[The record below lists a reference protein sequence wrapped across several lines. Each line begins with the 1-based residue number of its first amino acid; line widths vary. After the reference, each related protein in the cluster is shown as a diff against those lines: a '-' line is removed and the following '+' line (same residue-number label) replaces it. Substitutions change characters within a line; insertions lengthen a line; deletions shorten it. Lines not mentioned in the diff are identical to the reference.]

1 MQLNVAAQL
10 PLKARVGGSGEGAQ
24 SRATLGGDG
33 YEGTCEMGATV
44 AACAGDLGAR
54 RESSGDRGLGDGKGP
69 SGHDGGSSDGGGGQ
83 LGGRAR
89 GHHFRYGRGL
99 DPPVPCSGVNVE
111 YCRSAGPRPDALLH
125 LLPALREV
133 VFSGTLDVCRAFFSD
148 AKVDAVGEAAPANT
162 TSLRGRRAGGDVD
175 PVETP
180 DLVTEDDPRGQ
191 ASHPSDGLLPGAGG
205 NLPSRGGLGG
215 SAGAPAPAGGAAG
228 GVGRRS
234 MGDLARLVGST
245 ASCHAAQSGGSS
257 ASCNATQ
264 APSDSTQAAT
274 APEGEGRALAGSAA
288 TYAGACGSASTAGA
302 CGSAPVGGTFT
313 NTAAVAASF
322 DSGPDVLVDTNAGT
336 EGRCSVQLP
345 VGAKLPSERRVGPPI
360 GGKRH
365 GR

>member
-10 PLKARVGGSGEGAQ
+10 PLKARVGGSRKGAQ
-24 SRATLGGDG
+24 SRAALGGDG
-33 YEGTCEMGATV
+33 YEGTCKMGATV

-69 SGHDGGSSDGGGGQ
+69 SGHDGGSSDDGGGR

-89 GHHFRYGRGL
+89 GHHSRDGRNL

-111 YCRSAGPRPDALLH
+111 YSRSVGPRPDTSLH
-125 LLPALREV
+125 LLSALREM

-148 AKVDAVGEAAPANT
+148 PKVDAVGEAAPANS
-162 TSLRGRRAGGDVD
+162 TSLRGGRAGGDVD

-180 DLVTEDDPRGQ
+180 DLVTKDDPRSQ

-205 NLPSRGGLGG
+205 NLPRREESQEGLGG
-215 SAGAPAPAGGAAG
+215 GAGAPAPAGGAAGGAAG

-234 MGDLARLVGST
+234 MGELARLSGST
-245 ASCHAAQSGGSS
+245 ASCY
-257 ASCNATQ
+257 ATQ

-274 APEGEGRALAGSAA
+274 TPEGEGRALAGSAA
-288 TYAGACGSASTAGA
+288 TNAGACGSAFTAGA
-302 CGSAPVGGTFT
+302 CGSAPVGGTFA

-322 DSGPDVLVDTNAGT
+322 DSGPGVPRRGKAT
-336 EGRCSVQLP
+336 E
-345 VGAKLPSERRVGPPI
+345 
-360 GGKRH
+360 
-365 GR
+365 